1 MGASVSR
8 REGGVRLCGYRE
20 RSLGSSPADLPSAGP
35 GPSGP
40 LNKNGNGSSPCRHD
54 RMRDRRDPLRRWR
67 SPYPAAQ
74 ATFLGCDSRWRLQ
87 RCRPI
92 IGLLPTELLPAS
104 PSVCGPRCVH
114 AGSDCFGLVPT
125 KRAIVGDD
133 GRSDEHVSNLGRSIS
148 TRASAFTLAVI
159 ADTRR
164 TLKSRCRL
172 GSAGDCSASMRW
184 ARSSCREAGFRFFWL
199 HVVSSLHV
207 LAEVVRRAGA
217 FVACSHNVGTAT
229 PPSSGDITNVC
240 TQPGPGSGRNQR
252 TGCVLCGCLS
262 ELYTTWRWTLAL
274 AAY

>member
-1 MGASVSR
+1 MLHPDRSTVHNLGVYIRNGGSTGTIVCGIAAIHCVAGA
-8 REGGVRLCGYRE
+8 VRI
-20 RSLGSSPADLPSAGP
+20 PQ
-35 GPSGP
+35 
-40 LNKNGNGSSPCRHD
+40 
-54 RMRDRRDPLRRWR
+54 LRRPFWDVIHDGGFN
-67 SPYPAAQ
+67 AV
-74 ATFLGCDSRWRLQ
+74 
-87 RCRPI
+87 
-92 IGLLPTELLPAS
+92 GLSSVCFQPNFCPAS

-125 KRAIVGDD
+125 KRAMVGDD

-207 LAEVVRRAGA
+207 LAEVVRRAGP
-217 FVACSHNVGTAT
+217 FVDCSHIVVTET
-229 PPSSGDITNVC
+229 PPSSVDITNVR
-240 TQPGPGSGRNQR
+240 TQPGQAPDATYGQAAS
-252 TGCVLCGCLS
+252 CVGV
-262 ELYTTWRWTLAL
+262 
-274 AAY
+274 

>member
-1 MGASVSR
+1 M
-8 REGGVRLCGYRE
+8 ELYQH
-20 RSLGSSPADLPSAGP
+20 GS
-35 GPSGP
+35 
-40 LNKNGNGSSPCRHD
+40 SSPCRHD

-74 ATFLGCDSRWRLQ
+74 ATLLGCDSRRRLQ

-164 TLKSRCRL
+164 TLKSRYRL

-207 LAEVVRRAGA
+207 LAEVVRRAGP
-217 FVACSHNVGTAT
+217 FVDCSHIVVTET
-229 PPSSGDITNVC
+229 PPSSVDITNVR
-240 TQPGPGSGRNQR
+240 TQPGQAPDATYGQAAS
-252 TGCVLCGCLS
+252 CVGV
-262 ELYTTWRWTLAL
+262 
-274 AAY
+274 